1 MFTTAGS
8 LMPLSDRSVDR
19 CCQVRDGFDRPVCGA
34 LGIVSTPAGPGATV
48 PMTDR
53 NHHRAPVP
61 VGDVVPGDPPVPIT
75 VWPVAAPHEGESMS
89 NAMGMR
95 LVHNLTH
102 PSDLIIDLAE
112 GPQLACA
119 IIAARRRSHLHAAR
133 PVGWG
138 RESAALIVTGWPL
151 ADASPVE
158 FFLRC
163 RAHLVPG
170 GCVAVVLAHG
180 DVALP
185 VDVVIAAKRAGLAYL
200 QHIVAADRLPRR
212 GEQEQLAIHT
222 DVLIMIRSEIE
233 GGGVDG

>member
-1 MFTTAGS
+1 
-8 LMPLSDRSVDR
+8 
-19 CCQVRDGFDRPVCGA
+19 
-34 LGIVSTPAGPGATV
+34 
-48 PMTDR
+48 
-53 NHHRAPVP
+53 
-61 VGDVVPGDPPVPIT
+61 
-75 VWPVAAPHEGESMS
+75 MS

-102 PSDLIIDLAE
+102 PSDLIIDLTE
-112 GPQLACA
+112 GPQLAGA
-119 IIAARRRSHLHAAR
+119 IIAADRRSHRHAAR
-133 PVGWG
+133 PFGWG
-138 RESAALIVTGWPL
+138 RESAALIVTGPPR
-151 ADASPVE
+151 ADTSPVD

-200 QHIVAADRLPRR
+200 QHIVAADQPPRR
-212 GEQEQLAIHT
+212 GQQAQLAIHT
-222 DVLIMIRSEIE
+222 DVLIMTRSAIE